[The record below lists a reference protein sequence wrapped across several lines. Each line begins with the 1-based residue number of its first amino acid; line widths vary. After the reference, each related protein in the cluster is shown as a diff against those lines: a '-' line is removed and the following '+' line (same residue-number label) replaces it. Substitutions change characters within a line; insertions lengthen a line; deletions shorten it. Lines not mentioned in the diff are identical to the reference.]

1 MRRATIATGVAVIAL
16 GLLSGQQLVGQAP
29 RASTGL
35 CDAGAALG
43 SRACRVFHDGR
54 LISQAERE
62 RIQREGSGGAVM
74 TPDGIFVFDTLA
86 ELDRFDAGRAVAA
99 AR

>member
-1 MRRATIATGVAVIAL
+1 MTRATIATGVAVIAL

-62 RIQREGSGGAVM
+62 MIQREGSGGAVM

-86 ELDRFDAGRAVAA
+86 ELDRFDARRAAAA